1 VEHTPEIII
10 IAAMAENRVIG
21 KGGALPWSIRE
32 DMIRFRELTM
42 GHPCVMGRKTWE
54 SLPKKPLPGRL
65 NIVISSRGQAALAGG
80 RGEERPACLPAG
92 PEGGR
97 TGLPEGLKKEGGRP
111 GSPEGL
117 KKEGYPMR
125 PGPPEGVLTAA
136 SLGEAIRRCGD
147 RGKVFICGGA
157 SVYREALAV
166 AGAIELTLI
175 HREYE
180 GDAFFPEI
188 DPRFWRKV
196 SSEDY
201 KTFSFIRYNR
211 VV

>member
-1 VEHTPEIII
+1 MPEVII

-21 KGGALPWSIRE
+21 KDGALPWSLRE
-32 DMIRFRELTM
+32 DMIRFRTLTW
-42 GHPCVMGRKTWE
+42 GHPCVMGRKPWA

-65 NIVISSRGQAALAGG
+65 NIVISSQGRADPARC
-80 RGEERPACLPAG
+80 RGEEGRRPG
-92 PEGGR
+92 EGRIGR
-97 TGLPEGLKKEGGRP
+97 PEGLENEGEPARI
-111 GSPEGL
+111 
-117 KKEGYPMR
+117 
-125 PGPPEGVLTAA
+125 GPSEGVLVVP
-136 SLGEAIRRCGD
+136 SLGEAIRRCGG

-175 HREYE
+175 HGEYD

-188 DPRFWRKV
+188 DPRLWRKV

-201 KTFSFIRYNR
+201 ETFSFIRYNKIQFENFGKGMT
-211 VV
+211 